1 MALKFVW
8 NGIKGSDGK
17 LQAASYSNGP
27 LINYPAGTL
36 TIYAKN
42 YRRFSAEVAEAFTI
56 ENNSDSMTDYFEED
70 HIRVLPG
77 HPLYDAVKAAV
88 DAQTAHSDRMQAKR
102 TARWAARRAA

>member
-17 LQAASYSNGP
+17 LQPASYSDGR

-56 ENNSDSMTDYFEED
+56 ENNSDGMSDYFEED
-70 HIRVLPG
+70 HIRVLPD
-77 HPLYDAVKAAV
+77 HSLYDAVKAAV
-88 DAQTAHSDRMQAKR
+88 DAQTAHFDRMQAKR